1 MNTFMSRISA
11 EEAWLP
17 SASDK
22 RGVVRTVTV
31 EGGADGAALATQIPN
46 CRLRQG
52 RRAASTIDARIEYLR
67 EQIKALQDLNRR

>member
-1 MNTFMSRISA
+1 MNNIFMSRISA

-22 RGVVRTVTV
+22 RGVVRTVAV
-31 EGGADGAALATQIPN
+31 AGSADDSAAATQISS
-46 CRLRQG
+46 CRLR